1 MIKEI
6 SSYNFIFSLSITG
19 HIFYRIGMLKN
30 EKSLFSFVDISC
42 FYLFA
47 LKFYSFCSFIW
58 DYFLYYKQK
67 FTLKFII

>member
-6 SSYNFIFSLSITG
+6 SSHEFIFKLSTAW
-19 HIFYRIGMLKN
+19 HVFYRTCMLKN
-30 EKSLFSFVDISC
+30 EKSPFSMVEISY